1 METNHLLNQYR
12 TNSAVQ
18 QIQSFFSNSNNKHLQ
33 IKGIKGSASSL
44 VAMGLAQE
52 RQEHQIFI
60 LDSKE
65 EADYFQSDLESILQQ
80 NVLLFPTSY
89 KKLYQYEETDNAN
102 ILLRTEVLNTLNN
115 TPSPCYIVTYPEAL
129 FEKVIN
135 KQSLVQNTFGISVKE
150 EVNISFVNE
159 ILLEYGFEK
168 ADFVY
173 EAGQFSIRGGIVDIF
188 SFAHDYPYRIEFFG
202 DEVES
207 IRTFDPESQLS
218 LEEKK
223 YVAILPD
230 VQTRLVQNTRVSL
243 WEYLPEN
250 TLVWTYDLN
259 QIKNTIQA
267 CFDKAVEQFE
277 TIKEQTGES
286 TILTEPS
293 ALFDDKKTFETLIEK
308 HLLIEFGRLS
318 RKKVTTIELSQEIQ
332 PSFNKKFELLSDLLK
347 EYELKNY
354 QLYILSEFPKHVNQ
368 LREIL
373 EGHDCYAPFKTLPY
387 TLHQGFIDHTHQT
400 LVFTDHE
407 IFERYHK
414 SRQKNKF
421 SKSKA
426 LTLKELNNLMVGDYV
441 THIDHGIGRF
451 AGMECKTLPNGKQQ
465 ECIRLI
471 YQGDDLVY
479 LSIHSLHKI
488 TKYSS
493 KDAAPPKMS
502 KLGSPEWEKKKR
514 KVKKRI
520 KEIAIDLI
528 QLYAKRKSVKGFAF
542 SKDTYLQTELETSFL
557 YEDTPDQAIST
568 EAVKADMEKDNPM
581 DRLVCGDVGFGK
593 TEVAIRAAF
602 KAVADNKQVAI
613 LVPTTV
619 LAMQHYKTFSKR
631 LEDLPCIVDYINR
644 FRTAKETKEVL
655 EKTKNG
661 EIDILI
667 GTHKIAGKN
676 VKFKD
681 LGLLIIDEEQKFG
694 VAIKEKLKEL
704 KKNIDVLTLTAT
716 PIPRTLQFS
725 LIGARDFSVITTPPP
740 NRQAV
745 TTEIHNFSPEL
756 LRDVISFE
764 MQRDGQVFFVHNRV
778 ANLEQLANTV
788 LQLVPEARIGVA
800 HGQMDGKQLESVML
814 KFIDHEYDV
823 LISTNIIES
832 GIDIPNANTIIINDA
847 HMYGLS
853 DLHQMRGRVGRSNTK
868 AFCFLLCKNLH
879 QLTAD
884 ARKRLK
890 TLEEFSD
897 LGDGFKVS
905 MKDLEIRGAGD
916 ILGGEQSGFINDIGF
931 DAYQKILGETIQE
944 LKESEFKSLFQQD
957 VDTSIFIPKTDCNIE
972 TDLDILIPDSYVS
985 NISERLR
992 LYNEL
997 DNIKD
1002 EEKLMTFKQSI
1013 TDRFGKIPPEVLQLI
1028 ETVKLRWQAEQLGF
1042 EKLKFKNKVIKA
1054 YVSIPNNDTYFQ
1066 SDVFGKVLAFIQQ
1079 NSKTCS
1085 FKEIKEHMVITFSA
1099 IPSIQEG
1106 LLLLQKLLK

>member
-1 METNHLLNQYR
+1 MENNHLLNQYISSS
-12 TNSAVQ
+12 TVQ
-18 QIQSFFSNSNNKHLQ
+18 QIGSFFSNPANKHLQ
-33 IKGIKGSASSL
+33 IKGLKGSISSL
-44 VAMGLAQE
+44 IATGFAID
-52 RQEHQIFI
+52 RQEHQVFI

-65 EADYFQSDLESILQQ
+65 EADYFQSDLESILQKE
-80 NVLLFPTSY
+80 VLLFPTSY

-115 TPSPCYIVTYPEAL
+115 SPSPCYIVTYPEAL

-135 KQSLVQNTFGISVKE
+135 RQSLVQNTFGISVQE
-150 EVNISFVNE
+150 EVTISFVNE

-168 ADFVY
+168 TDFVY

-218 LEEKK
+218 IEEKK

-250 TLVWTYDLN
+250 TFIWTYDLN
-259 QIKNTIQA
+259 QIKNTIQV
-267 CFDKAVEQFE
+267 CFDRAEEQFE
-277 TIKEQTGES
+277 SIKEQSGEN

-293 ALFDDKKTFETLIEK
+293 ALFDNKKIFEILIER

-318 RKKVTTIELSQEIQ
+318 RKKTTIIELSQEIQ
-332 PSFNKKFELLSDLLK
+332 PSFNKKFELLSDLLQ

-354 QLYILSEFPKHVNQ
+354 QLYILSEFPKHINQ

-373 EGHDCYAPFKTLPY
+373 EGHGCYAPFKTLPY
-387 TLHQGFIDHTHQT
+387 TLHQGFIDHSQQA

-414 SRQKNKF
+414 SRKKNKF

-471 YQGDDLVY
+471 YKGDDLVY

-493 KDAAPPKMS
+493 KDATPPQMS
-502 KLGSPEWEKKKR
+502 KLGSPEWEKKKK

-542 SKDTYLQTELETSFL
+542 SKDTFLQTELETSFL
-557 YEDTPDQAIST
+557 YEDTPDQAIAT
-568 EAVKADMEKDNPM
+568 EAVKVDMEKENPM
-581 DRLVCGDVGFGK
+581 DRLICGDVGFGK

-619 LAMQHYKTFSKR
+619 LAMQHYKTFAKR
-631 LEDLPCIVDYINR
+631 LENLPCNVDYINR
-644 FRTAKETKEVL
+644 FRTAKETREVL
-655 EKTKNG
+655 EKTKEG
-661 EIDILI
+661 KVDILI

-676 VKFKD
+676 VKFND

-694 VAIKEKLKEL
+694 VAIKEKLKEM
-704 KKNIDVLTLTAT
+704 KTNIDVLTLTAT

-764 MQRDGQVFFVHNRV
+764 MQRDGQVFFVHNRI
-778 ANLEQLANTV
+778 ANLEQIANTI
-788 LQLVPEARIGVA
+788 LQLVPEARVGVA
-800 HGQMDGKQLESVML
+800 HGQMDGKQLEKVML
-814 KFIDHEYDV
+814 KFIDYEYDI

-832 GIDIPNANTIIINDA
+832 GIDIPNANTIIINDSQ
-847 HMYGLS
+847 MYGLS

-944 LKESEFKSLFQQD
+944 LKESEFKSIFQQD
-957 VDTSIFIPKTDCNIE
+957 IDTSVFIPKTDCNIE
-972 TDLDILIPDSYVS
+972 TDLDILIPENYVS

-1002 EEKLMTFKQSI
+1002 EEKLITFKQSI
-1013 TDRFGKIPPEVLQLI
+1013 TDRFGKIPSEVLQLI
-1028 ETVKLRWQAEQLGF
+1028 ETVKLRWKAERLGF

-1054 YVSIPNNDTYFQ
+1054 YVSIPHNDAYFQ
-1066 SDVFGKVLAFIQQ
+1066 SDIFGQILTFIQK
-1079 NSKTCS
+1079 NPKTCS
-1085 FKEIKEHMVITFSA
+1085 FKEIKGQMVITFSS
-1099 IPSIQEG
+1099 IPSVEEG
-1106 LLLLQKLLK
+1106 LVLLQKILK